1 MIGRIKGFFSFRKR
15 SNEVES
21 AEPHDVQN
29 YTEHG
34 ASRRKNSTKGWEAFT
49 GSFRED
55 IERNV
60 NILRKR
66 SRDIYHGG
74 GVGAGAIKGVVTSV
88 IGSGLRPS
96 LNIDYEFLGM
106 TREEAKEWEAKTK
119 REFALW
125 AESANAD
132 AERVDNFYE
141 LQELAFLSHLM
152 SGDVFALLPRKKRVN
167 WPYQTCIKLIESDRC
182 VTPYEKI
189 SFTEDKVINGVEVDK
204 TGEVVAFYIANK
216 FPTDGFVSEDDCV
229 RVDKYGKKSGRQNAL
244 HIMVRE
250 RPEQRRG
257 IPFLAL
263 ILPGL
268 KQLERY
274 MDAEL
279 MGAVINAFY
288 TVFITSDHEEIQKS
302 DLSPLHYEGD
312 DGGDDSDYDDEN
324 DPDVK
329 LGSGAVQYLREGE
342 KPVESKP
349 GRPNAAFEG
358 FVKAVC
364 RQMGA
369 TLEIP
374 YEVLLKHFTAS
385 YSASRAAQLEANKM
399 YRKRRE
405 RFAADFCQPTYE
417 EWLGEAV
424 ANGRIYAPGFLE
436 NPLIRKAYSKA
447 EWHGP
452 AHGQLDPLKEAK
464 ASILKMENG
473 LSTGEK
479 EAMELTGTEYS
490 ENHRTLVDEHNR
502 RVEDG
507 LIQSLVQA
515 ILNESDEEEGEDSE
529 D

>member
-1 MIGRIKGFFSFRKR
+1 MKKIIGKIKDFFVGGKDKTFVKSSERVP
-15 SNEVES
+15 EVK
-21 AEPHDVQN
+21 N
-29 YTEHG
+29 YTSHG
-34 ASRRKNSTKGWEAFT
+34 ASRKKNATKGWEAIT
-49 GSFRED
+49 ESFRED
-55 IERNV
+55 IEDNAKT
-60 NILRKR
+60 LRER

-88 IGSGLRPS
+88 VGSGLRPS

-106 TREEAKEWEAKTK
+106 TREEAKAWETKTK
-119 REFALW
+119 REFSLW
-125 AESANAD
+125 AESTNAD

-141 LQELAFLSHLM
+141 LQELAFLAHLM
-152 SGDVFALLPRKKRVN
+152 SGDVFALLPRKKRVK
-167 WPYQTCIKLIESDRC
+167 WPYQTCVKLIEADRC
-182 VTPYEKI
+182 ITPYEKNSYI
-189 SFTEDKVINGVEVDK
+189 EDKVINGVEVDK
-204 TGEVVAFYIANK
+204 TGEVMAFYIANK
-216 FPTDGFVSEDDCV
+216 FPTDGFVSESDCV
-229 RVDKYGKKSGRQNAL
+229 KVDKYGKKSGRQNIL
-244 HIMVRE
+244 HIMIRE

-257 IPFLAL
+257 VPFLSL

-288 TVFITSDHEEIQKS
+288 TVFITSGQEEVDKGDI
-302 DLSPLHYEGD
+302 SPIHYEED
-312 DGGDDSDYDDEN
+312 DNDSDVDS
-324 DPDVK
+324 PDVK
-329 LGSGAVQYLREGE
+329 LGNGAIQYLRDGE

-369 TLEIP
+369 TLELP

-405 RFAADFCQPTYE
+405 RFSADFCQPVYE

-424 ANGRIYAPGFLE
+424 ATGRIYAPGFFE
-436 NPLIRKAYSKA
+436 DPLIQKAYSRA
-447 EWHGP
+447 EWNGP

-479 EAMELTGTEYS
+479 EAMELTGTEFNA
-490 ENHRTLVDEHNR
+490 NHRTLVDENNMR
-502 RVEDG
+502 ARDG
-507 LIQSLVQA
+507 LIKDLARA
-515 ILNESDEEEGEDSE
+515 ILDEPDEEEGEGNE